1 MNKTWTK
8 ILLFAIILLFLL
20 TRLYKIAEIPP
31 SVYWDEASIGYN
43 AYSIAETSKDEW
55 GEFLP
60 LHFRAFGEFKLPVYI
75 YATAVSVKLFG
86 LNEFAVRLPSVI
98 FSLGIVILTY
108 FLAKRLFNN
117 TLVALFSSFF
127 ITISPWFFIFS
138 RTGYEA
144 TAGLFFFL
152 LGIFFWLKFQK
163 SSVFIILS
171 CLSFVFSASSYNS
184 FRVLLP
190 FLLPGLFL
198 LLFIHRNKS
207 RKVLIIS
214 LILGIGILIFG
225 FIPIIEFLSKG
236 EGNRLDVIGIF
247 DSQKK
252 NIQIFHTFATN
263 YMAHFNPKFLLT
275 SGDVNLRSQQSNFGE
290 IYLVEFPFLLMGL
303 LSLYKTKKMQNL
315 ILIYLFFISFIPS
328 AITREAPHALR
339 SVLSAPLISIIS
351 SFGIY
356 SFYQTLTKAKSKVVN
371 NFFIIIILFFV
382 FSFGW
387 YFFKFLFSYNKEAAE
402 HWQYG
407 YKRIFLDH
415 VEEFDSFDNI
425 VISDRY
431 NQPYIFALFYLKYD
445 PINFRKEVRY
455 NQTIRK
461 ATSLVKGFNKFSFT
475 NIDYYNLP
483 KGKSLIF
490 AHPTDKMDEMQSQ
503 EVILNPDKSVAVY
516 VYEYT
521 K

>member
-86 LNEFAVRLPSVI
+86 LNEFAVMLPSVI
-98 FSLGIVILTY
+98 FSL
-108 FLAKRLFNN
+108 
-117 TLVALFSSFF
+117 
-127 ITISPWFFIFS
+127 
-138 RTGYEA
+138 TGYEA

-171 CLSFVFSASSYNS
+171 CLSFVFSAYSYNS

-402 HWQYG
+402 H
-407 YKRIFLDH
+407 
-415 VEEFDSFDNI
+415 
-425 VISDRY
+425 
-431 NQPYIFALFYLKYD
+431 
-445 PINFRKEVRY
+445 
-455 NQTIRK
+455 
-461 ATSLVKGFNKFSFT
+461 
-475 NIDYYNLP
+475 
-483 KGKSLIF
+483 
-490 AHPTDKMDEMQSQ
+490 
-503 EVILNPDKSVAVY
+503 
-516 VYEYT
+516 
-521 K
+521 